1 MGEEM
6 RKAVEAARDA
16 MFAVE
21 KLLPHETPERVRL
34 YALRV
39 QFAQIA
45 VPLITRDG
53 RDVCPQCREPW
64 QPQDATTCGPC
75 GGYVPNGP
83 VRG

>member
-16 MFAVE
+16 MFEVE
-21 KLLPHETPERVRL
+21 KLLPAETPERVRL

-39 QFAQIA
+39 QFMHIA
-45 VPLITRDG
+45 APLITRDG
-53 RDVCPQCREPW
+53 LVCPQCREPW
-64 QPQDATTCGPC
+64 QPQNATTCGPC